1 MQKSLALIV
10 FIALLS
16 ACSKPHDG
24 EMSHQSASSDI
35 ASVDMA
41 SVASA
46 EVSGSNPNS
55 PSPNSPSP
63 NSPSPDNPTL
73 DIQATT
79 QGERAH
85 LANKAFIIKADVNFA
100 VKDVVA
106 TKDQLESLT
115 LQTGGY
121 IQTCKI
127 YNNTTDTHRYPIGGE
142 QLKVLTHFVRHG
154 MMTVRIPKA
163 NVGEFLKGV
172 QGQVVFLDDQEFN
185 ATDVALDLQRNAL
198 HAQIEAERQAKL
210 GELNATKTD
219 DLADKSTHVGEMT
232 DSKYRQTL
240 AELDRKTL
248 AEQVAFSTITLAF
261 YQNPQIFESVMPD
274 TQAYI
279 AKDERANFGH
289 RFVQSIGTGW
299 LYFLEFILWL
309 ASLWAFIVGLVV
321 AIIFYKK
328 AIKPFWNKPF
338 KMKSKKIE
346 NKVNDQMDNKS

>member
-16 ACSKPHDG
+16 ACSPQPHGG
-24 EMSHQSASSDI
+24 EMSHQSASSDV

-41 SVASA
+41 DVTNAD
-46 EVSGSNPNS
+46 VSDSNLDNSNPNS
-55 PSPNSPSP
+55 PN
-63 NSPSPDNPTL
+63 PDNPIL
-73 DIQATT
+73 DSQTTT
-79 QGERAH
+79 QGEQVH

-121 IQTCKI
+121 IQTSKI
-127 YNNTTDTHRYPIGGE
+127 YNNITDTHRYPIGGE

-163 NVGEFLKGV
+163 NAGEFLKGV
-172 QGQVVFLDDQEFN
+172 QGQVVFLDGQEFN

-198 HAQIEAERQAKL
+198 HAQIESERQAKL

-219 DLADKSTHVGEMT
+219 DLADKSAHVGEMT

-240 AELDRKTL
+240 AELDRKAL

-309 ASLWAFIVGLVV
+309 TSLWAFAFGLIVATL
-321 AIIFYKK
+321 FYKK
-328 AIKPFWNKPF
+328 VFKPFYNRPFRKKATNGTVKPKEVGNKERDD
-338 KMKSKKIE
+338 K
-346 NKVNDQMDNKS
+346 

>member
-63 NSPSPDNPTL
+63 DNPTL
-73 DIQATT
+73 DSQATT

-100 VKDVVA
+100 VKGVVA

-121 IQTCKI
+121 IQTSKI

-142 QLKVLTHFVRHG
+142 RLKVLTYFVRHG

-172 QGQVVFLDDQEFN
+172 QGQVVFLDGQEFN

-240 AELDRKTL
+240 AELDRKAL

-309 ASLWAFIVGLVV
+309 ASLWAFVLGLIVAAL
-321 AIIFYKK
+321 FYKK
-328 AIKPFWNKPF
+328 VFKPFYNRPFRKKATHETIKPKEVE
-338 KMKSKKIE
+338 KKE
-346 NKVNDQMDNKS
+346 SDDK

>member
-1 MQKSLALIV
+1 MQKSLTLI
-10 FIALLS
+10 ICLTLLS

-24 EMSHQSASSDI
+24 TDYAHQSASSEI
-35 ASVDMA
+35 ATTTDMA
-41 SVASA
+41 SVAGA
-46 EVSGSNPNS
+46 NDPNGSN
-55 PSPNSPSP
+55 
-63 NSPSPDNPTL
+63 PDNPTL
-73 DIQATT
+73 DSQATT
-79 QGERAH
+79 QNEQAH
-85 LANKAFIIKADVNFA
+85 LADKAFIIKADVNFA

-121 IQTCKI
+121 IQTSKI

-154 MMTVRIPKA
+154 MMTVRIPRAK
-163 NVGEFLKGV
+163 VSEFLKGM
-172 QGQVVFLDDQEFN
+172 QGQVVFLNNQEFN
-185 ATDVALDLQRNAL
+185 ASDVALDLQRNAL

-240 AELDRKTL
+240 AELDRKAL

-279 AKDERANFGH
+279 AKDGRANFGH
-289 RFVQSIGTGW
+289 RFVQSISTGW

-309 ASLWAFIVGLVV
+309 TSLWAFMVGLAVL
-321 AIIFYKK
+321 IFLWKK
-328 AIKPFWNKPF
+328 VLKKWWNRPF
-338 KMKSKKIE
+338 KTPK
-346 NKVNDQMDNKS
+346 N

>member
-16 ACSKPHDG
+16 ACSKPYDG
-24 EMSHQSASSDI
+24 EMSHQSASSDVV
-35 ASVDMA
+35 SVDMA
-41 SVASA
+41 SVA
-46 EVSGSNPNS
+46 GTDDPNGLNPDNSN
-55 PSPNSPSP
+55 
-63 NSPSPDNPTL
+63 PDNPTL
-73 DIQATT
+73 DSQATT

-121 IQTCKI
+121 IQTSKI

-172 QGQVVFLDDQEFN
+172 QGQVVFLDGQEFN

-240 AELDRKTL
+240 AELDRKAL

-309 ASLWAFIVGLVV
+309 TSLWAFVLGL
-321 AIIFYKK
+321 IIAVMFYKK
-328 AIKPFWNKPF
+328 VFKPFYNRPF
-338 KMKSKKIE
+338 RKKG
-346 NKVNDQMDNKS
+346 NS

>member
-41 SVASA
+41 SVA
-46 EVSGSNPNS
+46 GTDDPNGLNPDNSNPA
-55 PSPNSPSP
+55 
-63 NSPSPDNPTL
+63 NPAL
-73 DIQATT
+73 DSQATT
-79 QGERAH
+79 QGEQAH

-121 IQTCKI
+121 IQTSKI

-142 QLKVLTHFVRHG
+142 RLKVLTHFVRHG

-172 QGQVVFLDDQEFN
+172 QGQVVFLDGQEFN

-219 DLADKSTHVGEMT
+219 DLADKSAHVGEMT
-232 DSKYRQTL
+232 GSKYRQTL
-240 AELDRKTL
+240 AELDRKAL

-309 ASLWAFIVGLVV
+309 ASLWAFALGLVV
-321 AIIFYKK
+321 AALFYKK
-328 AIKPFWNKPF
+328 VFKPFYNRPFRKKANSETVKP
-338 KMKSKKIE
+338 KEMESKESDDK
-346 NKVNDQMDNKS
+346 

>member
-1 MQKSLALIV
+1 MQKSLALI
-10 FIALLS
+10 ICLALLS
-16 ACSKPHDG
+16 ACSKPHD
-24 EMSHQSASSDI
+24 MADYAHQSASSDV

-41 SVASA
+41 SVASMD
-46 EVSGSNPNS
+46 VSGSNPN
-55 PSPNSPSP
+55 NSA
-63 NSPSPDNPTL
+63 L
-73 DIQATT
+73 DSQATT
-79 QGERAH
+79 QSEQAH
-85 LANKAFIIKADVNFA
+85 LADKAFIIKADTTFA

-115 LQTGGY
+115 LQMGGY
-121 IQTCKI
+121 IQTSKI

-172 QGQVVFLDDQEFN
+172 QGQVVFLDGQEFN

-240 AELDRKTL
+240 AE
-248 AEQVAFSTITLAF
+248 QVAFSTITLAF

-274 TQAYI
+274 TKTYI

-309 ASLWAFIVGLVV
+309 TSLWAFVLGLIVATL
-321 AIIFYKK
+321 FYKK
-328 AIKPFWNKPF
+328 VFKPFYNRPLRKKATNETVKP
-338 KMKSKKIE
+338 KEVESKE
-346 NKVNDQMDNKS
+346 SDDT

>member
-1 MQKSLALIV
+1 
-10 FIALLS
+10 
-16 ACSKPHDG
+16 
-24 EMSHQSASSDI
+24 MSHQSASSDV

-41 SVASA
+41 DVASMDA
-46 EVSGSNPNS
+46 SGKSDNSN
-55 PSPNSPSP
+55 
-63 NSPSPDNPTL
+63 PDNPTL
-73 DIQATT
+73 DSQATA
-79 QGERAH
+79 QGEQTH

-121 IQTCKI
+121 IQTSKI

-172 QGQVVFLDDQEFN
+172 QGQVVFLDGQEFN

-210 GELNATKTD
+210 GELDATKTD

-232 DSKYRQTL
+232 NSKYRQTL
-240 AELDRKTL
+240 AELDRKAL

-261 YQNPQIFESVMPD
+261 YQNPQILNQSCLTPRHISPKTSGRILV
-274 TQAYI
+274 I
-279 AKDERANFGH
+279 ALSRVSA
-289 RFVQSIGTGW
+289 Q
-299 LYFLEFILWL
+299 
-309 ASLWAFIVGLVV
+309 VGC
-321 AIIFYKK
+321 I
-328 AIKPFWNKPF
+328 
-338 KMKSKKIE
+338 S
-346 NKVNDQMDNKS
+346 